1 MKHYHLLF
9 LFLLGPGFAL
19 LFELKW
25 YYLVFIILLYLF
37 FLKKIKEY
45 RAIQAEELE
54 KFQQINAY
62 MSQVSQCFVRTKNI
76 LSSLQET
83 RDTFSEGTL
92 RTHLGEAIDIILLEG
107 GDIVVAQRKS
117 LLRLETEY
125 HSERLHTLHEFML
138 LAEQQG
144 GSCKREF
151 VLLEKMRLAWEGAVL
166 KYHDTLIENRN
177 LTTLLYILMLGICVF
192 VLHAFPKDLSII
204 HFEFVQFTNL
214 ILSSLLI
221 LFFTV
226 LDKQICGVLFQQ
238 PKNLNTSKEIAI
250 AFPKWLFDLML
261 LMQRESVESAILH
274 SISTAPPVLQTD
286 LENLSQLLLQYPGE
300 ISVFTSFLSQY
311 NLPQIET
318 NMRKLY
324 ALSIGVEEKEESVN
338 FLIESN
344 MDSLMQAEEKSY
356 IRKGGLSSLFQF
368 IPLLCVSLGML
379 IYCVAI
385 ILVSLSR
392 ISSLFQ

>member
-1 MKHYHLLF
+1 
-9 LFLLGPGFAL
+9 
-19 LFELKW
+19 
-25 YYLVFIILLYLF
+25 
-37 FLKKIKEY
+37 
-45 RAIQAEELE
+45 
-54 KFQQINAY
+54 
-62 MSQVSQCFVRTKNI
+62 
-76 LSSLQET
+76 
-83 RDTFSEGTL
+83 
-92 RTHLGEAIDIILLEG
+92 
-107 GDIVVAQRKS
+107 
-117 LLRLETEY
+117 
-125 HSERLHTLHEFML
+125 
-138 LAEQQG
+138 
-144 GSCKREF
+144 
-151 VLLEKMRLAWEGAVL
+151 
-166 KYHDTLIENRN
+166 
-177 LTTLLYILMLGICVF
+177 
-192 VLHAFPKDLSII
+192 
-204 HFEFVQFTNL
+204 
-214 ILSSLLI
+214 
-221 LFFTV
+221 
-226 LDKQICGVLFQQ
+226 
-238 PKNLNTSKEIAI
+238 
-250 AFPKWLFDLML
+250 
-261 LMQRESVESAILH
+261 MQRESVESAILH